1 MSSIRALLIPVLLVV
16 CAMAYA
22 DEREVR
28 QAAEDLLTLTN
39 VERNLDEVRTQI
51 GQMMVAQMDKMNIPD
66 SMRDKLRQHQQRILA
81 LVFDELSFPKMKD
94 SYLDVYTSVLT
105 PEELTGIVA
114 FYKTPIGRSFAEKQS
129 ALTKRMMDIAQT
141 RVQTLLPRMQKM
153 NEEFIADLKKE
164 SQPH

>member
-51 GQMMVAQMDKMNIPD
+51 VK
-66 SMRDKLRQHQQRILA
+66 
-81 LVFDELSFPKMKD
+81 
-94 SYLDVYTSVLT
+94 
-105 PEELTGIVA
+105 
-114 FYKTPIGRSFAEKQS
+114 
-129 ALTKRMMDIAQT
+129 
-141 RVQTLLPRMQKM
+141 
-153 NEEFIADLKKE
+153 
-164 SQPH
+164 